1 MADESKSP
9 DLRVARVSLPDEG
22 HTIGNALQVVADSHE
37 ACAACAYK
45 VEEDEQMRP
54 TLSLSVFT
62 AEQDPKVVLRESAHA
77 LRTIA
82 EHVQQE
88 WARAL

>member
-1 MADESKSP
+1 
-9 DLRVARVSLPDEG
+9 
-22 HTIGNALQVVADSHE
+22 
-37 ACAACAYK
+37 
-45 VEEDEQMRP
+45 MRP